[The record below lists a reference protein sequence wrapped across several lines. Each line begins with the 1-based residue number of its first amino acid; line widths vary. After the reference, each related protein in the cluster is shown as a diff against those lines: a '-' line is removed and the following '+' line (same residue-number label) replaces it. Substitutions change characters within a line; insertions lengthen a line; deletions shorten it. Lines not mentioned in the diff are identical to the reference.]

1 LKKDIHRFIEFSISP
16 KRERMPSNEKLNKI
30 KNIQVTD
37 NKNAEIIFMTKVKL
51 PQKENQEIINGN
63 PH

>member
-1 LKKDIHRFIEFSISP
+1 MPNIE
-16 KRERMPSNEKLNKI
+16 KVNKI
-30 KNIQVTD
+30 KNTQVTD
-37 NKNAEIIFMTKVKL
+37 NKNADIIFMTKVKL